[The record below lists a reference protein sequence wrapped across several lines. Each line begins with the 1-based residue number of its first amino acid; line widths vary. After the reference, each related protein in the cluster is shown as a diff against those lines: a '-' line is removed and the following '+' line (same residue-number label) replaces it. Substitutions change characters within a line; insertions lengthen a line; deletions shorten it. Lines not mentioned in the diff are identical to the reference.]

1 MLLETFVPNLVFLTR
16 PSLQILGKTQT
27 GVFSISGF
35 LVNPYKKK
43 LSQFQNSDNT
53 AMKLGPVSKL
63 TKINKGTLKNL
74 TRASCRKIMPSLPFF
89 QITTNLEQSGSR
101 VSDPESAKLIFSL
114 TVTVLSYR
122 N

>member
-1 MLLETFVPNLVFLTR
+1 
-16 PSLQILGKTQT
+16 
-27 GVFSISGF
+27 
-35 LVNPYKKK
+35 
-43 LSQFQNSDNT
+43 
-53 AMKLGPVSKL
+53 MKLGPVSKL

-74 TRASCRKIMPSLPFF
+74 ARASCRKIMPSLPFF